1 MKSIGVFCGS
11 SSGKGNIYKNAAL
24 KFGKLLAKN
33 NITLVFGAG
42 NIGLMGYIADSVLE
56 NGGKT
61 IGVIPKL
68 LTGREITHEGS
79 TETHIVETMAERKEL
94 IMNISD
100 AFVALPGGFGTL
112 DELSEVL
119 THYQLEIFNKPVAIL
134 NVNGYFNNFIKQL
147 DFGVEEKFL
156 KKEHREN
163 IIIDDNPEKLLDK
176 IINFKPIKIDK
187 FWVADLKKKNSF

>member
-11 SSGKGNIYKNAAL
+11 SSGGKEIYKNSAIE
-24 KFGKLLAKN
+24 FGRLLAEN

-79 TETHIVETMAERKEL
+79 TETHIVKTMSERKDL
-94 IMNISD
+94 IMDISD
-100 AFVALPGGFGTL
+100 AFVAMPGGFGTF
-112 DELSEVL
+112 DELTEVL
-119 THYQLEIFNKPVAIL
+119 THYQLEIFSKPVAIL
-134 NVNGYFNNFIKQL
+134 NVAGYFDYFIKQM
-147 DFGVEEKFL
+147 DFAVKEKFI
-156 KKEHREN
+156 KKEHRQN
-163 IIIDDNPEKLLDK
+163 VIIDDNPEKLLEK
-176 IINFKPIKIDK
+176 ILNFKPIKIDK
-187 FWVADLKKKNSF
+187 FWVADLKKKNHF

>member
-11 SSGKGNIYKNAAL
+11 SSGKGNVYKNAAI

-79 TETHIVETMAERKEL
+79 TETHIVETMAE
-94 IMNISD
+94 
-100 AFVALPGGFGTL
+100 
-112 DELSEVL
+112 
-119 THYQLEIFNKPVAIL
+119 
-134 NVNGYFNNFIKQL
+134 
-147 DFGVEEKFL
+147 
-156 KKEHREN
+156 
-163 IIIDDNPEKLLDK
+163 
-176 IINFKPIKIDK
+176 
-187 FWVADLKKKNSF
+187 